1 MVKVMKKV
9 ISSLILVLVICMSFA
24 CSNKIIE
31 QETNIITE
39 VNQNEFNKKYE
50 ITQVF
55 APVEEI
61 PDYYVEL
68 NSIYWDYPIYAF
80 RNKYGRVDYRI
91 YVEQRKQLNEV
102 VTRIDKGF
110 MKIIFDTENEYSDT
124 IPPLYFI
131 DEKSGFLHDFPAF
144 NGDEGQLYW
153 PNNYNNKYIK
163 GSIPVIKEY
172 NKELYTET
180 IYYKLFNGY
189 LIKLSQRYIIPSP
202 IPTKKPTPKPT
213 DTPSP
218 KPTNIPTATPTEV
231 PTEIP
236 TEEPTEIPT
245 PIETPESSEEPAE
258 NPTNTPEPSESPTE
272 IPSENPT
279 EIPAKSQEGAEKP
292 NET

>member
-1 MVKVMKKV
+1 
-9 ISSLILVLVICMSFA
+9 
-24 CSNKIIE
+24 
-31 QETNIITE
+31 
-39 VNQNEFNKKYE
+39 
-50 ITQVF
+50 
-55 APVEEI
+55 
-61 PDYYVEL
+61 
-68 NSIYWDYPIYAF
+68 
-80 RNKYGRVDYRI
+80 
-91 YVEQRKQLNEV
+91 
-102 VTRIDKGF
+102 

-245 PIETPESSEEPAE
+245 PIETPEPSEEPAE
-258 NPTNTPEPSESPTE
+258 NPTNTPESSESPTE

-279 EIPAKSQEGAEKP
+279 EIPTKSQEETEKP